1 MITIAPGGSRKTD
14 SAVGGSC
21 QMSWVVPRC
30 WTSGRSRFDANLESQ
45 TDLGTRQAARAICNW
60 NFASSCVEHC
70 GWTRSCCSVCD
81 RATCMPSFVCRQLF
95 FWGFCP
101 LWTKDKQTRAPCQQL
116 SKPPILPW
124 LLLSCASGSV
134 VTSLFTPHQGRTI
147 ISRRKA
153 LYPSVGAHGQWSR
166 PSSGLY
172 VEFK

>member
-1 MITIAPGGSRKTD
+1 MVR
-14 SAVGGSC
+14 
-21 QMSWVVPRC
+21 
-30 WTSGRSRFDANLESQ
+30 N
-45 TDLGTRQAARAICNW
+45 DL
-60 NFASSCVEHC
+60 FASKIRTPHLNTHRIPPLNPWSNRAVHC

-81 RATCMPSFVCRQLF
+81 RATCMPSFVCRHLF

-147 ISRRKA
+147 IQRDLAVSSRRKA
-153 LYPSVGAHGQWSR
+153 LYPSVGAHGQRSR